1 VLFVAFVANLFV
13 DMAEDSQQLKE
24 RLIKLSDEELI
35 DIVQAEPG
43 DYRQEAIDIAK
54 AELKWRKVEIPE
66 PEEEDVETG
75 VDPASTDPVA
85 YPLRARSVVPAA
97 VCIICGGA
105 MRQGTLVAEK
115 ELTIVF
121 ADNQEER
128 FVKVSACTRCGQ
140 VSLVVDY
147 ETDVQQ

>member
-1 VLFVAFVANLFV
+1 
-13 DMAEDSQQLKE
+13 MAEDSQQLKE
-24 RLIKLSDEELI
+24 RLIKLSDEQLI

-43 DYRQEAIDIAK
+43 EYRQEAIDIAK
-54 AELKWRKVEIPE
+54 AELKWRKVEIPD
-66 PEEEDVETG
+66 PEEDVEAG
-75 VDPASTDPVA
+75 V
-85 YPLRARSVVPAA
+85 VVPISSDPISHFSRAPRVA
-97 VCIICGGA
+97 PVEVCMICGST

-128 FVKVSACTRCGQ
+128 FVKVNACTRCGQ
-140 VSLVVDY
+140 VSLIVDF

>member
-1 VLFVAFVANLFV
+1 MLFVPFVANLFV
-13 DMAEDSQQLKE
+13 AMSEDSQQLKE

-66 PEEEDVETG
+66 PEEDVETG
-75 VDPASTDPVA
+75 VEPVSTDPISSSLRRPSVA
-85 YPLRARSVVPAA
+85 PAD

-140 VSLVVDY
+140 VSPVVDFD
-147 ETDVQQ
+147 TDVQQ